1 MDDELVTVILGNGN
15 GNGDGDV
22 DRIVSNESS
31 ECDGLFTVGKAWE
44 GHSDS

>member
-1 MDDELVTVILGNGN
+1 MDDELVTVILSN

-31 ECDGLFTVGKAWE
+31 GCDGLFTVGKAWE
-44 GHSDS
+44 GHFDS